1 VTRRPPT
8 RTEAALLL
16 AFATVL
22 SFVTTVAALVTL
34 VVKPGNFLS
43 VLPLLIGFYGA
54 TAMLFFMRREAIG
67 SQKPVPHIVMGPA
80 DLARAHDAARRRL
93 ATLRAEYAAFESDA
107 VQVLRLPALVDVSVP
122 STARFVE
129 DLAAAL
135 VLDAET
141 PRSVAGLR
149 EYTSAVNRARR
160 SWDAAREAARRIRD
174 TTLAPGEHAA
184 VRRVLRLLDLAADND
199 NEAERRL
206 AYARARDELTKL
218 SGSGTLSVPPAAMAT
233 LAARAQGEP
242 R

>member
-1 VTRRPPT
+1 MTPRPPT

-16 AFATVL
+16 AFVTVL
-22 SFVTTVAALVTL
+22 SFVTTAVALVVL

-43 VLPLLIGFYGA
+43 VLPLLIAFYGV
-54 TAMLFFMRREAIG
+54 TAILFFTRREAIG
-67 SQKPVPHIVMGPA
+67 GQDPAPPVVMGPA
-80 DLARAHDAARRRL
+80 DLAKAHGAARRRL

-135 VLDAET
+135 VLDAAT
-141 PRSVAGLR
+141 PRSVAALR
-149 EYTSAVNRARR
+149 EYTSAVDRARR
-160 SWDAAREAARRIRD
+160 SWVAAREAARRIRD

-206 AYARARDELTKL
+206 AYTRALDELTKL
-218 SGSGTLSVPPAAMAT
+218 SGSGTLNVPPAAMAT
-233 LAARAQGEP
+233 LAARAQGES